1 MILSKNSYPRFKL
14 NIVYGLQISITVSNS
29 FIDNTDRILIIKKQ
43 INIVSK
49 VSITSSCKI
58 LVMMIEINNTVNKK
72 YKNECSLHE
81 KRFFIKEV
89 M

>member
-29 FIDNTDRILIIKKQ
+29 FIDNTDRILIIRKQ
-43 INIVSK
+43 LNIVSN

-58 LVMMIEINNTVNKK
+58 LVMMIEINKKIKKK